1 MIKYI
6 AIIPARKTQK
16 NKTKNLRKIRGKVL
30 VNHTIAAAKKVKNFK
45 NYNHY

>member
-16 NKTKNLRKIRGKVL
+16 RIKQKNLRKIRGKVL
-30 VNHTIAAAKKVKNFK
+30 VNHTIAAAKKVKKFQK
-45 NYNHY
+45 L